1 MGWSQDLFR
10 YLWRSLSKEVKEHVG
25 TDQFG
30 NKYYYIAG
38 YKNWRGQTIRE
49 KRIVE
54 AVKKQEVDYESGDIP
69 TEWEGRREFCHS
81 DGKDPVREKNC
92 RKKDVLEKTRRGE
105 PSTQLGL
112 EEKERLHL
120 LWRSHS
126 IAQAGVQWFD
136 LTSLQPL
143 PPTFKQLLRP
153 QPPK

>member
-69 TEWEGRREFCHS
+69 TEWEGHRSSSPRTFKSSCVMLGFPFHPWS
-81 DGKDPVREKNC
+81 TWTLQS
-92 RKKDVLEKTRRGE
+92 LETGMTLSPKQQRWLRTS
-105 PSTQLGL
+105 PSRSSVSLGL

-120 LWRSHS
+120 LWR
-126 IAQAGVQWFD
+126 
-136 LTSLQPL
+136 
-143 PPTFKQLLRP
+143 KY
-153 QPPK
+153 

>member
-69 TEWEGRREFCHS
+69 TEWEAWIRRKRKTPPTMEYPCLFWETT
-81 DGKDPVREKNC
+81 PVVLLRCEQPFFKFSSVTATVD
-92 RKKDVLEKTRRGE
+92 DVL
-105 PSTQLGL
+105 
-112 EEKERLHL
+112 
-120 LWRSHS
+120 
-126 IAQAGVQWFD
+126 
-136 LTSLQPL
+136 
-143 PPTFKQLLRP
+143 
-153 QPPK
+153 

>member
-69 TEWEGRREFCHS
+69 TEWEAWIRR
-81 DGKDPVREKNC
+81 K
-92 RKKDVLEKTRRGE
+92 RKT
-105 PSTQLGL
+105 PPTM
-112 EEKERLHL
+112 EESLYRPG
-120 LWRSHS
+120 WSAVVRSHLTATS
-126 IAQAGVQWFD
+126 TSHVQATSPASASQVAGSTGSCHHTRLIVFLVETGFHRVSQD
-136 LTSLQPL
+136 GLNLLTS
-143 PPTFKQLLRP
+143 
-153 QPPK
+153 

>member
-69 TEWEGRREFCHS
+69 TEWEGHRSSSPRTF
-81 DGKDPVREKNC
+81 K
-92 RKKDVLEKTRRGE
+92 
-105 PSTQLGL
+105 LGL

-120 LWRSHS
+120 LWRNLIIS
-126 IAQAGVQWFD
+126 IPAGN
-136 LTSLQPL
+136 T
-143 PPTFKQLLRP
+143 KE
-153 QPPK
+153 

>member
-120 LWRSHS
+120 LWSTPAS
-126 IAQAGVQWFD
+126 FG
-136 LTSLQPL
+136 
-143 PPTFKQLLRP
+143 KQH
-153 QPPK
+153 Q

>member
-69 TEWEGRREFCHS
+69 TEWEGHRSSSPRTFKPSHLQPSSEPTCW
-81 DGKDPVREKNC
+81 
-92 RKKDVLEKTRRGE
+92 RGE
-105 PSTQLGL
+105 AVI
-112 EEKERLHL
+112 
-120 LWRSHS
+120 WRKDTL
-126 IAQAGVQWFD
+126 AF
-136 LTSLQPL
+136 
-143 PPTFKQLLRP
+143 
-153 QPPK
+153 